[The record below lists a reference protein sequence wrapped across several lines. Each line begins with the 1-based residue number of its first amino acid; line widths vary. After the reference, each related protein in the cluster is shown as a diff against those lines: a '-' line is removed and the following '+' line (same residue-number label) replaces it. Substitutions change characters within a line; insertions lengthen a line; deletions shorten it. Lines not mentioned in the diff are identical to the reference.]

1 MSAEHY
7 APAIRVSARTVQP
20 TAKRSSASDGKGHEE
35 LSSSRIILA
44 VSFVILAAVVV
55 VVLALARMN
64 LLRLTL
70 QIVLLRVKK

>member
-1 MSAEHY
+1 MQ
-7 APAIRVSARTVQP
+7 QP
-20 TAKRSSASDGKGHEE
+20 DREDIAAGVDEVATSR

>member
-1 MSAEHY
+1 MGCFSTFMGINRK
-7 APAIRVSARTVQP
+7 PA
-20 TAKRSSASDGKGHEE
+20 
-35 LSSSRIILA
+35 RIILA

-55 VVLALARMN
+55 VVLALARVN